1 MKKSLL
7 LLGVAV
13 AAITSCTNDEVL
25 EMNPQTTIS
34 FDSHVN
40 KGTRAVTD
48 VTTSNL
54 TDFHVFGGYW
64 SGDPVAYTAV
74 FAGESVT
81 DNVATDKVWTENT
94 YDFAAYSKNG
104 AEGAIPGAAF
114 DASAEKLTLPGYSVS
129 DSEDLVAAITPD
141 VTKNTAS
148 GNVQLDFKHL
158 LSRVKFTVSNGD
170 PNYKM
175 VVKTV
180 QMKGI
185 KTTGDCVF
193 DGTTADWTLSGSTST
208 LDFFK
213 AATLNAG
220 AAAEM
225 DEHFVLPA
233 QDLSAITASIV
244 VQFLDVA
251 TNQPVSTKEYNDVP
265 LKTSAVSAWAN
276 GYIYNYTVSVKA
288 TTSNITFVVET
299 VDGWTT
305 APQEQIKD

>member
-1 MKKSLL
+1 M
-7 LLGVAV
+7 LGVAV

-34 FDSHVN
+34 FDGFVN
-40 KGTRAVTD
+40 KGTRAVTE
-48 VTTSNL
+48 VTKTDL

-74 FAGESVT
+74 FAGESVK

-114 DASAEKLTLPGYSVS
+114 NASSKKLTLPGYLVS
-129 DSEDLVAAITPD
+129 DSEDLVAAITPN

-170 PNYKM
+170 PKYKM

-180 QMKGI
+180 QMTGI

-213 AATLNAG
+213 AATINAG
-220 AAAEM
+220 AAAVEM

-251 TNQPVSTKEYNDVP
+251 TDQPVSTKEYNNVP
-265 LKTSAVSAWAN
+265 LKTSAVTAWAN
-276 GYIYNYTVSVKA
+276 GVIYNYTVSVKA
-288 TTSNITFVVET
+288 TTSNITFVVDT

-305 APQEQIKD
+305 ETQEQIKD